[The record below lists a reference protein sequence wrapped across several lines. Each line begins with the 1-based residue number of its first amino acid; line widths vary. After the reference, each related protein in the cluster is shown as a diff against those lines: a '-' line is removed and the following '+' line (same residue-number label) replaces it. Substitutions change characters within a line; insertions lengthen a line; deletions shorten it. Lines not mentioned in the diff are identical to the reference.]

1 MARQLLEALA
11 QVINLKEGM
20 AEISAGETL
29 EAVLPAKIA
38 KLLEVP
44 DSVTFSTAAAER
56 KCQFISYNSEIFQRC
71 ETLLGEEGSLA
82 SFAVQYQGYLKQSG
96 FDKLVAETLCPQN
109 GLLRVGKATPAWTPY
124 CLFNIA
130 YTAEAD
136 EKRLG
141 LVSTWL
147 NGVTGVAGVDIG
159 DALLWKSDRRSV
171 TEEFKLE
178 AQWLWQIAQQVA
190 QSEIER
196 EIAAWQNSLERKLNR
211 DHRRIQEYYQTIISE
226 IRAKCHKK
234 KLEEEALGKEL
245 SRIEATESELKRKL
259 TDLQHRYAL
268 TLTAQVH
275 SLLVVW
281 LQTVNIECLL
291 IRKKS
296 KRTVLAVYNPYTRIV
311 EPLRCEMTN
320 LPVTKF
326 VLDDAMQILG
336 DTQF

>member
-1 MARQLLEALA
+1 MAKQLLEALA

-29 EAVLPAKIA
+29 EAVLPPKIA
-38 KLLEVP
+38 KLLEVS

-96 FDKLVAETLCPQN
+96 FDKLVPETLCPQN

-130 YTAEAD
+130 YSAEAD

-141 LVSTWL
+141 LVSTWF

-159 DALLWKSDRRSV
+159 DALLWRGDRRSV

-211 DHRRIQEYYQTIISE
+211 DRRRIQEYYQTIISE
-226 IRAKCHKK
+226 IRAKCYKK
-234 KLEEEALGKEL
+234 KLEEEALDKEL

-281 LQTVNIECLL
+281 LQTVNIECFL

-296 KRTVLAVYNPYTRIV
+296 QRTVLAVYNPYTRMV
-311 EPLRCEMTN
+311 EPLRCERTN

-326 VLDDAMQILG
+326 VLDEAMQILG
-336 DTQF
+336 DS